1 MPRSQH
7 LPKHRRTE
15 PGRYPPALQ
24 LIINRTLA
32 ALAPPPTLTVS
43 EWADRERRL
52 SPEASAEPGAWETSR
67 AEYLRG
73 IMDSLSDPI
82 ITRVVVAKGSQVGYT
97 ECVNNVLGFFVDQDP
112 APILVIQ
119 PTVEM
124 AEAWSKDRLSP
135 MLRDTP
141 CLAGK
146 VKSPLT
152 RDTGN
157 TLRQKVFTGGR
168 LAIVGAN
175 SPAGLAS
182 RPVRIV
188 IADEVDRFPLSA
200 GSEGD
205 PLALASKRQGTFWN
219 RKTLLG
225 STPTIMETSVIWREW
240 LASDQRHYLV
250 PCFDCGHEQRLAWSN
265 VRWDKT
271 ETGQHLPHTAHYI
284 CEGCGSVWT
293 DIERHD
299 AVARGRWVATNHDV
313 IGIAGFHITGL
324 LSPWISMA
332 DVVREFLAARKN
344 RELLQVWSNTV
355 LGEPFKSEQETVEG
369 ASLLRR
375 GEAYGSQ
382 SIPDEVQLLT
392 AGIDVQGDRLEVQI
406 IGFGPFEEMYA
417 VRYEVLPGDPTQ
429 EYVWQLLD
437 AVLKDIYRTD
447 TGRELRVR
455 VSCVDTG
462 GHHQHAVLTYCRTR
476 RGLNVLPIKGVSGPK
491 PIWPPR
497 SSRTKDNSQIFM
509 CGVDTAKDVIYS
521 RLRLEKP
528 GPGYVHFPVGGAFDP
543 EYFAQLTS
551 EAVQT
556 RYKEGRPYRIW
567 VLPNGKHNEALD
579 CAVYCLAARHAT
591 RIQAI
596 VPRPTTPPTPP
607 IELDDE
613 NPPEGGPVIF
623 DQARPQADPDQLH
636 KIYSTSRQPQ
646 QAGIRPP
653 GWIHNGRVRG
663 NWFNPNG

>member
-1 MPRSQH
+1 
-7 LPKHRRTE
+7 
-15 PGRYPPALQ
+15 
-24 LIINRTLA
+24 
-32 ALAPPPTLTVS
+32 LTVS

-52 SPEASAEPGAWETSR
+52 SPEASAEPGQWETSR

-73 IMDSLSDPI
+73 VMDSLSDPTV
-82 ITRVVVAKGSQVGYT
+82 TRVVVAKGSQVGYT
-97 ECVNNVLGFFVDQDP
+97 EALNNVLGFYIDQDP
-112 APILVIQ
+112 APILIIQ

-146 VKSPLT
+146 VQSPLT

-157 TLRQKVFTGGR
+157 TLRQKVFSGGR

-182 RPVRIV
+182 RPVRVV

-205 PLALASKRQGTFWN
+205 PLSLAAKRQATFWN

-250 PCFDCGHEQRLAWSN
+250 PCHDCGHEQRLVWSN

-271 ETGQHLPHTAHYI
+271 AAGQHLPSTAQYI
-284 CEGCGSVWT
+284 CESCGSVWT
-293 DIERHD
+293 DVDRHD
-299 AVARGRWVATNHDV
+299 AVTKGRWEATNPDV
-313 IGIAGFHITGL
+313 VGVAGFHITGL

-332 DVVREFLAARKN
+332 DVVTEFLAARKN
-344 RELLQVWSNTV
+344 RELLQVWANTV
-355 LGEPFKSEQETVEG
+355 LGTPFESEQETVEG

-375 GEAYGSQ
+375 GEAYGPQ
-382 SIPDEVQLLT
+382 SIPDEVQFLT
-392 AGIDVQGDRLEVQI
+392 AGIDVQGDRLEVQVM
-406 IGFGPFEEMYA
+406 GFAAFEEMFA
-417 VRYEVLPGDPTQ
+417 IRYEVLPGDPAQ
-429 EYVWQLLD
+429 EHVWQLLD
-437 AVLKDIYRTD
+437 AVLRDKYCTD
-447 TGRELRVR
+447 AGRELRVR
-455 VSCVDTG
+455 VACADTG
-462 GHHQHAVLTYCRTR
+462 GHHQHAVLQYCKSR
-476 RGLNVLPIKGVSGPK
+476 RGLNVLPIKGVAGPR

-497 SSRTKDNSQIFM
+497 ASRTKDNSQVFM
-509 CGVDTAKDVIYS
+509 LGVDTGKDVVYS

-567 VLPNGKHNEALD
+567 VLPAGKHNEALD
-579 CAVYCLAARHAT
+579 TAVYAVAARHAT
-591 RIQAI
+591 RIQVI
-596 VPRPTTPPTPP
+596 TPRPTAPPQAPPLTTPLVVEEEPAEAGP
-607 IELDDE
+607 I
-613 NPPEGGPVIF
+613 GF
-623 DQARPQADPDQLH
+623 DQDSPEADPDRLH
-636 KIYSTSRQPQ
+636 QAFAASRQPHNS
-646 QAGIRPP
+646 GIRPP
-653 GWIHNGRVRG
+653 GWIQNGRPRG
-663 NWFNPNG
+663 NWFGGE